1 MNNEFGERIREL
13 RKQSDMT
20 QAQLAEKLGISRQA
34 LSNWEKGTCEPDYLG
49 ILGLCKALNV
59 DANRLLGVG
68 EIHDQDK
75 EFALLTSTNQGKDSR
90 EDNLVEVGQNDLERN
105 NSPKKRTRKS
115 TILLTAFVL
124 MVVIV
129 VGAIASLPF
138 FNPLNSNVA
147 YSVSLNLT
155 TADKMKAVAIACTAV
170 AIVACVWL
178 IETAIENKKSKQET
192 EKSND
197 RQI

>member
-1 MNNEFGERIREL
+1 MKYYLGKNIKEL
-13 RKQSDMT
+13 RKQSGMT
-20 QAQLAEKLGISRQA
+20 QAQLAEKLEMSRQA
-34 LSNWEKGTCEPDYLG
+34 LSNWEKGSCEPDYLG

-68 EIHDQDK
+68 EIFDQDK
-75 EFALLTSTNQGKDSR
+75 EYALTPTNQGKVSR
-90 EDNLVEVGQNDLERN
+90 DDTLVEVGQQDGFDGKNL
-105 NSPKKRTRKS
+105 PKKHTRKS
-115 TILLTAFVL
+115 AILLMVFVL

-147 YSVSLNLT
+147 YSVSFNLT

-170 AIVACVWL
+170 AAVACVWL
-178 IETAIENKKSKQET
+178 VETAVENKKRKQED
-192 EKSND
+192 KSND

>member
-1 MNNEFGERIREL
+1 MNYYLGKNIKEL
-13 RKQSDMT
+13 RKQRDMT

-34 LSNWEKGTCEPDYLG
+34 LSNWEKGNCEPDYLG

-75 EFALLTSTNQGKDSR
+75 EFDLLTSTDQGKDSR
-90 EDNLVEVGQNDLERN
+90 DDNLIEVGQNDLERN

-124 MVVIV
+124 TVVIV

-147 YSVSLNLT
+147 YSVSFNLT
-155 TADKMKAVAIACTAV
+155 TADKMKAVAIACTAF

>member
-1 MNNEFGERIREL
+1 MNNELGERIREL
-13 RKQSDMT
+13 RKQSGMT
-20 QAQLAEKLGISRQA
+20 QAQLAEKLEMSRQA
-34 LSNWEKGTCEPDYLG
+34 LSNWEKGSCEPDYLG

-68 EIHDQDK
+68 EIFDQDK
-75 EFALLTSTNQGKDSR
+75 EYALTPTNQGNDSR
-90 EDNLVEVGQNDLERN
+90 DDTLVEVGLQDGFDGKNL
-105 NSPKKRTRKS
+105 PKKHTRKS
-115 TILLTAFVL
+115 AILLMVFVL

-147 YSVSLNLT
+147 YSVSFNLT
-155 TADKMKAVAIACTAV
+155 TADKMKAVAIACAAV
-170 AIVACVWL
+170 AAVACVWL
-178 IETAIENKKSKQET
+178 VETAVENKKRKQED
-192 EKSND
+192 KSND

>member
-34 LSNWEKGTCEPDYLG
+34 LSNWEKGNCEPDYLG

-75 EFALLTSTNQGKDSR
+75 EFDLLTSTNQGKDSR
-90 EDNLVEVGQNDLERN
+90 DDNLVEIGQNDLERN

-124 MVVIV
+124 TVVIV

-147 YSVSLNLT
+147 YSVSFNLT

-178 IETAIENKKSKQET
+178 IETAIENKKSKQ
-192 EKSND
+192 
-197 RQI
+197 